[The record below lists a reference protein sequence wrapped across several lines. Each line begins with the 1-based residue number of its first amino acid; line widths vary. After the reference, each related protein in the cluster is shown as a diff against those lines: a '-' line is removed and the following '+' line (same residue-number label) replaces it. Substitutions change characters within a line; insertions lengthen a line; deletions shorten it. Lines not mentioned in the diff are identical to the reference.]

1 MTISDIAKMAGVS
14 SAAVSRYLN
23 GGPLSE
29 QKREAIRE
37 VVEKTG
43 YRPDAAAQTLRT
55 GRVNQIGVI
64 APSISSQSVGQITA
78 GIASELDQQNY
89 LILLGNTELDEQREL
104 GYLTA
109 MQRNHVAGIILL
121 GCYYSP
127 QLARAFKACRV
138 PLVVTGQRFPE
149 VPCVYNDDRSAARE
163 LAQRMLACGHRRLA
177 YIGGTEKDQAVGLA
191 RRPGSGRCGV
201 RDRHGGAGGHAGTQG
216 GRPRH
221 RHPGQSGRHWRQLG
235 GRRCGAGSDHRALLP
250 ETGGCGSRPDAAA
263 DAGAPRK
270 RRPRPPDHPGLQ
282 RGGPWFDPDKG
293 GRMNRKLIFLDIDG
307 TLLPPGDMLIP
318 DSTLQALRAARANG
332 HKLFLCTGR
341 NLRMTAPLLEYGC
354 FDGAICSAGGYVLC
368 DGQVLVDLPMEPE
381 QCSGLSAVL
390 EQHGVDYTL
399 ESRDDTFAGPKMTAR
414 WKFTADAPDKPLNSE
429 AARWRKAMQDGMR
442 LTPLSRYDG
451 QPIYKIVY
459 IAEHLRDLDEA
470 KRLYQDQFVF
480 CESNLDTMDDG
491 MVNGE
496 LINRKFDKGT
506 GIRAIC
512 RHLGHPQEDTIGFG
526 DSDNDL
532 QMTQAA
538 GISVCMGN
546 GSERLKQ
553 LCDRIAPT
561 VYEDGLAREFAA
573 LGLTE

>member
-1 MTISDIAKMAGVS
+1 
-14 SAAVSRYLN
+14 
-23 GGPLSE
+23 
-29 QKREAIRE
+29 
-37 VVEKTG
+37 
-43 YRPDAAAQTLRT
+43 
-55 GRVNQIGVI
+55 
-64 APSISSQSVGQITA
+64 
-78 GIASELDQQNY
+78 
-89 LILLGNTELDEQREL
+89 
-104 GYLTA
+104 
-109 MQRNHVAGIILL
+109 
-121 GCYYSP
+121 
-127 QLARAFKACRV
+127 
-138 PLVVTGQRFPE
+138 
-149 VPCVYNDDRSAARE
+149 
-163 LAQRMLACGHRRLA
+163 
-177 YIGGTEKDQAVGLA
+177 
-191 RRPGSGRCGV
+191 
-201 RDRHGGAGGHAGTQG
+201 
-216 GRPRH
+216 
-221 RHPGQSGRHWRQLG
+221 
-235 GRRCGAGSDHRALLP
+235 
-250 ETGGCGSRPDAAA
+250 
-263 DAGAPRK
+263 
-270 RRPRPPDHPGLQ
+270 
-282 RGGPWFDPDKG
+282 
-293 GRMNRKLIFLDIDG
+293 MNRKLIFLDIDG

-399 ESRDDTFAGPKMTAR
+399 ESRDETFAGPKMTAR

-429 AARWRKAMQDGMR
+429 AARWRKAMQDGMS

-459 IAEHLRDLDEA
+459 IAEHLHDLDEA

-491 MVNGE
+491 MMNGE

-512 RHLGHPQEDTIGFG
+512 RHLGHPQKDTIGFG